1 MRRMATVVL
10 PQLLT
15 THARACFSTSR
26 TSASSVDAHKEL
38 ARFLLAKEL
47 LDVEPATVDP
57 AAAALAEST
66 MITKQPLLASTGV
79 PVEISNA
86 SVSSTPSVSVTA
98 TASSTTFARY
108 ALRPVVDQFWMPEP
122 MLYGHVPRAPGFY
135 AAIERL
141 ERRMDVWI

>member
-86 SVSSTPSVSVTA
+86 SVSSTPSVTA
-98 TASSTTFARY
+98 TPSSTFARY

-141 ERRMDVWI
+141 ERRMDVWR